1 MKKENEI
8 KLELMKIY
16 LEASF
21 SEDIEEAFDDLPKI
35 YRVGEITSL
44 NNLHRG
50 GNCGRN
56 VDENEVIEDFI
67 INADDKKSG
76 IQNLQIGAKT
86 TATFETGPT
95 HKLLYDVEITQIDN
109 YDEIVKE
116 YKLAQEREEVFEW
129 YEYLKDIKVEILDIR
144 IKVEKSYE
152 LDYIYKW
159 ENLLLKT
166 YKLCEYK
173 YQ

>member
-8 KLELMKIY
+8 KLELMRVY
-16 LEASF
+16 LESSF
-21 SEDIEEAFDDLPKI
+21 LEDIEEAFDDLPKV
-35 YRVGEITSL
+35 YRIGEVTSL

-50 GNCGRN
+50 GNCGRD

-67 INADDKKSG
+67 INADDKKPG

-86 TATFETGPT
+86 TATFETGPI

-116 YKLAQEREEVFEW
+116 YKLAQEREEIFEW
-129 YEYLKDIKVEILDIR
+129 YEYLKDIKAEILDIR
-144 IKVEKSYE
+144 VKITKTYE
-152 LDYIYKW
+152 LDYIY
-159 ENLLLKT
+159 E
-166 YKLCEYK
+166 
-173 YQ
+173 